1 GKKVLLFDLDI
12 GMGNVDILLGK
23 DAEHSIVD
31 LFDDFMPIHD
41 IIETGPK
48 GLSYIAGRSS
58 LNNLI
63 AIDQYKLDYV
73 FKQYE
78 LVVQDYDYIFFDMGA
93 RVTETSLSLVLAS
106 AECLL
111 ITPPE
116 PTART
121 DAYSMVKQVITK

>member
-1 GKKVLLFDLDI
+1 IKFCFQAEDSIRDRNVTGVQTCAIPISNTVLNFSIELQKKGKKVLLFDLDI

-48 GLSYIAGRSS
+48 GLSYIAGGSS

-63 AIDQYKLDYV
+63 AIDQYKLDYF
-73 FKQYE
+73 FKQY
-78 LVVQDYDYIFFDMGA
+78 
-93 RVTETSLSLVLAS
+93 
-106 AECLL
+106 
-111 ITPPE
+111 
-116 PTART
+116 
-121 DAYSMVKQVITK
+121 